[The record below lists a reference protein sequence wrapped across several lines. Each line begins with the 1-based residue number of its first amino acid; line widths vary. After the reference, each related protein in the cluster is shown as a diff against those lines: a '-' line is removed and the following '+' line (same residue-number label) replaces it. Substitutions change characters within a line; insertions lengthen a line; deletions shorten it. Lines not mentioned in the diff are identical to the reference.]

1 MRSLKI
7 GDKNYNITLTVWGY
21 YAICDLCGS
30 VENIDEWI
38 KKGDSHNKLKKIV
51 SIMIESAER
60 KKKYNLEAGVSAEA
74 YKPLDL
80 ALPKFFKAAE
90 IIAVYSTVF
99 PEINSSM
106 AHEIPKNVEIAKGEE
121 DYAYELVMERKAQQK
136 GIKRPNKAL
145 PIIAKG
151 LACSID
157 YNTLMNAMTP
167 GEVLQIWLYQI
178 EARGGTG
185 NGQKK

>member
-1 MRSLKI
+1 MRILKI
-7 GDKNYNITLTVWGY
+7 GGKSYDITLTVWGY
-21 YAICDLCGS
+21 YSICDLCGS
-30 VENIDEWI
+30 VEKIEEWI
-38 KKGDSHNKLKKIV
+38 KEGDSHNKLKKIV

-60 KKKYNLEAGVSAEA
+60 IKKYNHETGVSAEV
-74 YKPLDL
+74 YKPSDT

-99 PEINSSM
+99 PEINASM
-106 AHEIPKNVEIAKGEE
+106 AHEIPKNVEINKGEE
-121 DYAYELVMERKAQQK
+121 DYAYELVMERKAQAK

-151 LACSID
+151 LACGID
-157 YNTLMNAMTP
+157 YKTLMNAMTP

-185 NGQKK
+185 NGKKK